1 MLFKLGK
8 FSFELAL
15 AVKALDYGKSKVG
28 VWVPSSIPDR
38 YGLVKKK
45 NCFLPS
51 RHNPTFCRL
60 NSLHFCR
67 CASFPTKL
75 SEKLFNN

>member
-45 NCFLPS
+45 FVSCLPDI
-51 RHNPTFCRL
+51 TL
-60 NSLHFCR
+60 
-67 CASFPTKL
+67 
-75 SEKLFNN
+75 LFVG

>member
-28 VWVPSSIPDR
+28 VWVPSSIPNR

-45 NCFLPS
+45 
-51 RHNPTFCRL
+51 
-60 NSLHFCR
+60 
-67 CASFPTKL
+67 
-75 SEKLFNN
+75 KLFLVFQT